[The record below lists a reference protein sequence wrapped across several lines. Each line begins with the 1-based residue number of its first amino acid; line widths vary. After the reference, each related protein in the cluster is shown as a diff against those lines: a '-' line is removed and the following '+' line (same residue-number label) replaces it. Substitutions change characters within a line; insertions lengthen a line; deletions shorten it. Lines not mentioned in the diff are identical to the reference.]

1 CLKGGHRW
9 PTTNTVGKTLIPT
22 LTQNPLLTRH
32 QNNKIPIR
40 LSHHLKPVL
49 CPWSGLLLPC
59 RTRTCRPVKLLRK
72 FPSQSPLRRSRD
84 RPRYCVPR
92 RRTRTPSHRY
102 ANRQMSNKKLP
113 MRKKKS
119 IRILDNFQPQ
129 QPGNKRFSVL
139 RIVKRPARLMKA
151 PTGLV

>member
-1 CLKGGHRW
+1 MSRYASCDGTRVSLISETFVVPEKMCNSYTVLTLRIISSAGRAFASQARGWWFESSRIQNFPGALARDFCLKGGHRW

-72 FPSQSPLRRSRD
+72 FPS
-84 RPRYCVPR
+84 
-92 RRTRTPSHRY
+92 
-102 ANRQMSNKKLP
+102 
-113 MRKKKS
+113 
-119 IRILDNFQPQ
+119 
-129 QPGNKRFSVL
+129 
-139 RIVKRPARLMKA
+139 
-151 PTGLV
+151 